1 MEPVS
6 EANES
11 AKLAVGLRE
20 RKKLQTREALEGAA
34 LDLFDRQG
42 FERTTIEEI
51 AYACD
56 VSPRT
61 FFRYFANKEAV
72 LFLDADEKR
81 AELVARLM
89 ARPAGEPPLQSIR
102 AGVTDTVA
110 ALELDRERVR
120 TRSRIMA
127 ASPTLQ
133 NHRIQI
139 EQSWDDA
146 LLDAL
151 LARRKRSAGGPTRF
165 ELRLVASTATA
176 ALRAA
181 LATWLDEGGSLVK
194 RVDAAFAAIS
204 RGLGD
209 VGAAPA
215 N

>member
-1 MEPVS
+1 VEEEPT
-6 EANES
+6 A
-11 AKLAVGLRE
+11 AVGLRE

-42 FERTTIEEI
+42 FERTTVEEI
-51 AYACD
+51 ADACD

-102 AGVTDTVA
+102 AGVSDTVA

-120 TRSRIMA
+120 MRSRIMA

-151 LARRKRSAGGPTRF
+151 LARRTRSAGGPTRF

-181 LATWLDEGGSLVK
+181 LASWLDEGGSLVK
-194 RVDAAFAAIS
+194 RVDAAFAAVS
-204 RGLGD
+204 HGLGEI
-209 VGAAPA
+209 GTASSS
-215 N
+215 